1 MSSTTTNVDPHGI
14 EPGAEAGN
22 VIENPEEEHY
32 VEHHS
37 DIFYVKIAI
46 LLAAITGME
55 VWLSYSDIG
64 PIFLP
69 ALLILMTIK
78 FVMVVLFFMHLR
90 FDSKWFNFAF
100 WTGVILAV
108 SVYSAALATFKFFI
122 E

>member
-1 MSSTTTNVDPHGI
+1 MSTTTNVEGI
-14 EPGAEAGN
+14 EPNAEPGV
-22 VIENPEEEHY
+22 VIDNPEDEHY

-37 DIFYVKIAI
+37 DVFYVKIAI
-46 LLAAITGME
+46 VLAAITGME

>member
-1 MSSTTTNVDPHGI
+1 MSTTNIDPQDV
-14 EPGAEAGN
+14 EAPAAGEV
-22 VIENPEEEHY
+22 VIDNPEEEHY

-37 DIFYVKIAI
+37 DIFYVKIAVF
-46 LLAAITGME
+46 LAAITGME

-64 PIFLP
+64 WVFLP